1 MYMVPCDVFSDGG
14 YGRPLSLLSAS
25 VCVDVIIGWVPCDLH
40 SSLCT
45 DASHLL
51 LVATTFKC
59 QDGISCL
66 CILTMHDVCAL
77 RLALL
82 SVYIAVAVCKAPHY
96 LCVDVVVGWVP
107 CDSHSSLC
115 TDASRLLLVATT
127 FKLQDGII
135 CLGILTM
142 HDVIH
147 LHVGIKDGPRHIYRA
162 K

>member
-82 SVYIAVAVCKAPHY
+82 SVYIAVAVCKTPHY
-96 LCVDVVVGWVP
+96 LRVDVVVGWVP

-147 LHVGIKDGPRHIYRA
+147 LHVGIKDGPRHNYRA

>member
-1 MYMVPCDVFSDGG
+1 MVV
-14 YGRPLSLLSAS
+14 
-25 VCVDVIIGWVPCDLH
+25 GWVPCDLH
-40 SSLCT
+40 SFLCT
-45 DASHLL
+45 DASRLL

-66 CILTMHDVCAL
+66 CILTMHDMCAL
-77 RLALL
+77 RLTLL

-127 FKLQDGII
+127 FKCQDGISCLGI
-135 CLGILTM
+135 LTMHEVATTFKSQNGISCLGILTM
-142 HDVIH
+142 HDVIC
-147 LHVGIKDGPRHIYRA
+147 LHVGIKDGLRHIYRA

>member
-1 MYMVPCDVFSDGG
+1 MVV
-14 YGRPLSLLSAS
+14 
-25 VCVDVIIGWVPCDLH
+25 GWVPCDLH
-40 SSLCT
+40 SFLCT
-45 DASHLL
+45 DASRLL

-66 CILTMHDVCAL
+66 CILTMHDMCAL
-77 RLALL
+77 RLTLL

-127 FKLQDGII
+127 FKCQDGISY
-135 CLGILTM
+135 LGILTM

-147 LHVGIKDGPRHIYRA
+147 LHVGIKDGLRHIYRA